1 MAIQTAEQLGTV
13 IRARRKQLRITQKE
27 LAMTCGTG
35 LRYIVDLEKGK
46 PTCQIGKA
54 LLILH
59 SLGLAVEA
67 TPISG
72 STAKSGGDTGGSVE
86 EGRKL

>member
-1 MAIQTAEQLGTV
+1 MAIRTAEQLGAV

-27 LAMTCGTG
+27 VAMTCGTG

-46 PTCQIGKA
+46 PSCQVGKA

-59 SLGLAVEA
+59 SLGLAVE
-67 TPISG
+67 TMPL
-72 STAKSGGDTGGSVE
+72 GGNGM
-86 EGRKL
+86 EGRKP

>member
-1 MAIQTAEQLGTV
+1 MTIQTAEQLGAV

-27 LAMTCGTG
+27 VAMACGTG
-35 LRYIVDLEKGK
+35 LRFIVDLEKGK
-46 PTCQIGKA
+46 PSCQVGKA

-67 TPISG
+67 TPLGSG
-72 STAKSGGDTGGSVE
+72 T
-86 EGRKL
+86 EGRKS